1 VELPISPGHS
11 PLMEDCRRV
20 KQLIVRTQLCE
31 TDNRGNGT
39 ARERRKY
46 VNKFSFSRAKGIL
59 CWLVAVV
66 REPTNDCLG
75 AAKKSDAL
83 RFAPTYSLLNMAD
96 DPARFGSREGCL
108 ICSYSHRFR
117 IATSLVS
124 APLG

>member
-1 VELPISPGHS
+1 MELPINPGHS

-20 KQLIVRTQLCE
+20 KQLVVRTQLCE

-46 VNKFSFSRAKGIL
+46 VHKFFSRAKGIL
-59 CWLVAVV
+59 CRLGAIV
-66 REPTNDCLG
+66 REPANDCLG

-96 DPARFGSREGCL
+96 DPARLGSREGCL
-108 ICSYSHRFR
+108 ICRDSHGFR
-117 IATSLVS
+117 IATSLVC

>member
-1 VELPISPGHS
+1 MELPINSSHS

-20 KQLIVRTQLCE
+20 KQLVVRTQLCE

-39 ARERRKY
+39 AREWRKY
-46 VNKFSFSRAKGIL
+46 VKKFSRPKGIL

-66 REPTNDCLG
+66 REPANDCLG

-83 RFAPTYSLLNMAD
+83 RFAPTYPLLNMAD
-96 DPARFGSREGCL
+96 DPARLGSREGCL
-108 ICSYSHRFR
+108 ICSDSHGFR
-117 IATSLVS
+117 IATSLVC